1 MPHVGEIFYIGLL
14 PPGGFVF
21 QRVYTDVRTLDGTLS
36 VEDRDV
42 VLVPRGYHPVSAPH
56 GFELYYL
63 NVMAGP
69 VRRWQITNA
78 PGYEFITRQR

>member
-1 MPHVGEIFYIGLL
+1 MA
-14 PPGGFVF
+14 
-21 QRVYTDVRTLDGTLS
+21 VYDQN
-36 VEDRDV
+36 V

-69 VRRWQITNA
+69 GSERAWRISDDPAHGWI
-78 PGYEFITRQR
+78 RQTWENQEPDPRLPFTDEEQA